1 LALLACFAEP
11 AHADPIRIATYNT
24 ELGRKGPGLLLR
36 DIRRGD
42 DQVKAVLQVLVQAD
56 ADILAL
62 QSIDWDHRGQTLGAL
77 VEALSAQ
84 GLSYPYSLSL
94 RPNAGMRIAG
104 TDPPQDHSFGRFAGS
119 EGMALLSKF
128 PIDRAQV
135 RDYAKLAWRA
145 LPWTHPPAGTHL
157 YQRLSTMGHW
167 VVPILTPDGPLSLMV
182 FHATPP
188 VFDGP
193 EDANGL
199 RNGDEILFWQ
209 HLLDG
214 DYGPP
219 PERFVIIGD
228 FNNDPDGGE
237 GLKAPLNALLT
248 DPRLRPAQATGA
260 QGTAT
265 VDWSGIGLPPMRVSY
280 ILPDNGITVPASG
293 ILWPPPDDP
302 TFAII
307 DSASR
312 HRLVWADI
320 ELPRN
325 TQENVTQPVKQQL
338 RFLDPLRASR

>member
-1 LALLACFAEP
+1 MLVCLAGL

-42 DQVKAVLQVLVQAD
+42 DQVSAVLQVLIQAN
-56 ADILAL
+56 ADVIAL
-62 QSIDWDHRGQTLGAL
+62 QSIDWDYRGETLAAF
-77 VEALSAQ
+77 VDALSAQ
-84 GLSYPYSLSL
+84 GLTYPHTFTL
-94 RPNAGMRIAG
+94 RPNAGLQIAG

-135 RDYAKLAWRA
+135 SDYANLAWRA
-145 LPWTHPPAGTHL
+145 LPWTHPPAGAHPD
-157 YQRLSTMGHW
+157 QRLSTMGHW
-167 VVPILTPDGPLSLMV
+167 VVPIQTPDGPLSIMV

-193 EDANGL
+193 DNANGL

-214 DYGPP
+214 AHGPP

-228 FNNDPDGGE
+228 FNNDPTQGE
-237 GLKAPLNALLT
+237 GLKAPLNALLD
-248 DPRLRPAQATGA
+248 DPRLTTAHVTGIR
-260 QGTAT
+260 GTAT
-265 VDWSGIGLPPMRVSY
+265 VDWSDIGLPPMRVSY
-280 ILPDNGITVPASG
+280 ILPDNGISITASG

-302 TFAII
+302 THATIH
-307 DSASR
+307 SASR

-320 ELPRN
+320 EMPRD
-325 TQENVTQPVKQQL
+325 TQENVTQPAKQQL
-338 RFLDPLRASR
+338 RFLDPLRANR